1 MYLTLRFRHVALI
14 VIVNI
19 NIFVVRYM
27 YNQCVCFLVCLAR
40 PSVLPFTV
48 MNVIREAL
56 IKIFL
61 RGEVTEPFYC
71 ITVSKMSSDNDL
83 NAGEE
88 D

>member
-1 MYLTLRFRHVALI
+1 MRLLS
-14 VIVNI
+14 
-19 NIFVVRYM
+19 
-27 YNQCVCFLVCLAR
+27 CLSPR
-40 PSVLPFTV
+40 PSALPFTV

-56 IKIFL
+56 IKIYL

>member
-1 MYLTLRFRHVALI
+1 MYLTLKFRHVGLI

-19 NIFVVRYM
+19 NIFVVRCM
-27 YNQCVCFLVCLAR
+27 YNQCVCFLVCLPR
-40 PSVLPFTV
+40 PSALPFTV
-48 MNVIREAL
+48 MHVIREAL
-56 IKIFL
+56 IKIYL